1 MLAADS
7 TSLDTI
13 TSIFTVLTVAAGV
26 LSAFAFTLWGRDR
39 RSGEHQRERLLE
51 LELEELR
58 ARRARRAAGEESD
71 IPSGTF
77 HGGDGQID
85 AETHPSPEERGPEPS
100 SPTADTGSGP
110 GGLTGRASYVLAVV
124 LALITLGGTVTT
136 AYLARA
142 DAAPPDCVAYVEHL
156 AALDP
161 DLDPEAESAFGRVAR
176 YEREAEECGTPA
188 AILPTLGGD

>member
-7 TSLDTI
+7 SSLDAI
-13 TSIFTVLTVAAGV
+13 TSISTVLTVAAGV

-39 RSGEHQRERLLE
+39 RSGEHQRERILE

-58 ARRARRAAGEESD
+58 ARRARRAAGDESD

-77 HGGDGQID
+77 HGGEGQID
-85 AETHPSPEERGPEPS
+85 SEARPTPDAQGAEPESPA
-100 SPTADTGSGP
+100 ADTGSGP
-110 GGLTGRASYVLAVV
+110 GGFTGRASYVLAVV
-124 LALITLGGTVTT
+124 LALITLGGTITT

-142 DAAPPDCVAYVEHL
+142 DPAPPDCVAYVEHL
-156 AALDP
+156 ASLDP
-161 DLDPEAESAFGRVAR
+161 GLDAEAEKAFGQVAR
-176 YEREAEECGTPA
+176 YEREADECGTPA